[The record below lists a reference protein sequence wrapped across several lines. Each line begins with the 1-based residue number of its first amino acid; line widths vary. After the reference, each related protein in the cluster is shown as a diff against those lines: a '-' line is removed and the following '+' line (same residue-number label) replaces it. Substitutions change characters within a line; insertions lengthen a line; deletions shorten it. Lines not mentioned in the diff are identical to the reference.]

1 MILDKILHRKPP
13 LGVLRRI
20 LALKARRDGKLIGS
34 LTMSMRLAS
43 GHSTPL
49 TLPDRGAH

>member
-1 MILDKILHRKPP
+1 MIPDKTLHRKPP

-20 LALKARRDGKLIGS
+20 LDLKARRAGKLTGS

-43 GHSTPL
+43 GHSMPL
-49 TLPDRGAH
+49 TLPGKGTH

>member
-1 MILDKILHRKPP
+1 MIPDKTLQRKPP

-20 LALKARRDGKLIGS
+20 HDFKARRDGKLLGS

-49 TLPDRGAH
+49 TLSGRGAH

>member
-1 MILDKILHRKPP
+1 MILDKTLHRKPP

-20 LALKARRDGKLIGS
+20 LDLKARRDGKLMGS
-34 LTMSMRLAS
+34 LTMNMRLAS

-49 TLPDRGAH
+49 TLSGRGTH